1 MQWDVS
7 VGQATL
13 LTLLVGLSVG
23 TLATVL
29 ALLVSLGA
37 FWFRIAGWRLAVGLI
52 SSFLLVPVYVQAT
65 AWSAGFGSN
74 GWLRLSQVDAAK
86 SPWMGV
92 ASVVWI
98 HACAALPYC
107 FWIISLG
114 LRRIHDARV
123 DQALVEFGPSFAL
136 RRQVLPKLLPW
147 LLGAF
152 LWAFACVQYDMVV
165 TNLFQTPTL
174 CESVYQQVQFGKLRS
189 VPILIAWAISI
200 LCGLALALSVF
211 FSMGQD
217 VAKAGRSPS
226 GSAGSDR
233 FDAAIARPWY
243 AGLTLSVWGVLT
255 VCCMV
260 PWMNLISRMGWSS
273 VLVEGRGVRSWSLS
287 EVGASFGHV
296 ADFRTEFGWS
306 LHLSLWT
313 VGLSLFLTAL
323 MIPWSGNRYRSA
335 WLFGVLGC
343 MLATPGPLINLFIGQ
358 FLNRWLPDAWSFLSD
373 QTLLGPILALQFRV
387 LPVVFGL
394 IWVAQQQYLHRY
406 GELLALES
414 GLPYRMRFYAWM
426 RFVQRGW
433 IVAFWIGFSIAFGDL
448 ASYLLVQPPGVTTVA
463 MRMFDLLHYGT
474 KNREAGLAVVLAFFG
489 ALSSLAWLRVPRV
502 GPISDRS

>member
-1 MQWDVS
+1 VQWDVS

-13 LTLLVGLSVG
+13 LTFLVGLSVG
-23 TLATVL
+23 TLATLL

-136 RRQVLPKLLPW
+136 RRQVLPKLVPW

-174 CESVYQQVQFGKLRS
+174 CESV
-189 VPILIAWAISI
+189 
-200 LCGLALALSVF
+200 
-211 FSMGQD
+211 
-217 VAKAGRSPS
+217 
-226 GSAGSDR
+226 
-233 FDAAIARPWY
+233 
-243 AGLTLSVWGVLT
+243 
-255 VCCMV
+255 
-260 PWMNLISRMGWSS
+260 
-273 VLVEGRGVRSWSLS
+273 
-287 EVGASFGHV
+287 
-296 ADFRTEFGWS
+296 
-306 LHLSLWT
+306 
-313 VGLSLFLTAL
+313 
-323 MIPWSGNRYRSA
+323 
-335 WLFGVLGC
+335 
-343 MLATPGPLINLFIGQ
+343 
-358 FLNRWLPDAWSFLSD
+358 
-373 QTLLGPILALQFRV
+373 
-387 LPVVFGL
+387 
-394 IWVAQQQYLHRY
+394 
-406 GELLALES
+406 
-414 GLPYRMRFYAWM
+414 
-426 RFVQRGW
+426 
-433 IVAFWIGFSIAFGDL
+433 
-448 ASYLLVQPPGVTTVA
+448 
-463 MRMFDLLHYGT
+463 
-474 KNREAGLAVVLAFFG
+474 
-489 ALSSLAWLRVPRV
+489 
-502 GPISDRS
+502 

>member
-13 LTLLVGLSVG
+13 LTFLVGLAVG

-37 FWFRIAGWRLAVGLI
+37 FWFRIAGWRLAVGLV

-107 FWIISLG
+107 FWIVSL
-114 LRRIHDARV
+114 
-123 DQALVEFGPSFAL
+123 GPSFAL
-136 RRQVLPKLLPW
+136 RRQILPRLGPW
-147 LLGAF
+147 LLGAL

-165 TNLFQTPTL
+165 SNLFQTPTL

-211 FSMGQD
+211 FSMWQGATQ
-217 VAKAGRSPS
+217 AGRSAVDS
-226 GSAGSDR
+226 VGSYR

-243 AGLTLSVWGVLT
+243 AWLTLSVWGVLT

-287 EVGASFGHV
+287 EVVAAFGHV
-296 ADFRTEFGWS
+296 ADFRAEFGWS
-306 LHLSLWT
+306 LQLSLWT
-313 VGLSLFLTAL
+313 VGLSLFLTAS
-323 MIPWSGNRYRSA
+323 MIPWSGTRYRA
-335 WLFGVLGC
+335 ACLFGILGC
-343 MLATPGPLINLFIGQ
+343 MLATPGPLINLLIGQ
-358 FLNRWLPDAWSFLSD
+358 ILNRWLSDSWSFLAD

-406 GELLALES
+406 GELLALEA
-414 GLPYRMRFYAWM
+414 GLSYRMRFYVWM

-433 IVAFWIGFSIAFGDL
+433 IIA
-448 ASYLLVQPPGVTTVA
+448 
-463 MRMFDLLHYGT
+463 
-474 KNREAGLAVVLAFFG
+474 
-489 ALSSLAWLRVPRV
+489 
-502 GPISDRS
+502 